1 MPFCMNCGK
10 ELSSEKFC
18 PNCGMPVDGG
28 KPFQTRKQHVA
39 KPGVRSR
46 DLIFKALKV
55 LEQKPFRLWGLSL
68 LCQLLVGLAAMFG
81 VLPIISVP
89 IALVF
94 NAGMAA
100 VYLAG
105 YRGEEVNSD
114 ALFAGFKRF
123 FKVAGGMGW
132 MALWI
137 LIWGLIPLAGPV
149 FAIIKS
155 YSYRFVPYIMIQD
168 PDISATE
175 ALRLSM
181 KKTEGY
187 KGRMFLADFLVM
199 LAVWLVLLVFGAL
212 SLIPRVGRAFIVLGV
227 LAAILMSLVL
237 PLLLGLINAAGYEEF
252 FVKAGK
258 EPEEA
263 E

>member
-10 ELSSEKFC
+10 EIANEKFC
-18 PNCGMPVDGG
+18 PNCGMPQDGG
-28 KPFQTRKQHVA
+28 KPFRPSRQPKVEQ
-39 KPGVRSR
+39 GVQAG
-46 DLIFKALKV
+46 DLIRKALDV
-55 LEQKPFRLWGLSL
+55 LKQKPLRLWGVSL
-68 LCQLLVGLAAMFG
+68 LCQLLTLLAVLFG
-81 VLPIISVP
+81 VLPIISIP
-89 IALVF
+89 IGLVL

-105 YRGEEVNSD
+105 YRGQEVNAD

-137 LIWGLIPLAGPV
+137 LIWGLIPVAGIV

-168 PDISATE
+168 PDISVTE

-181 KKTEGY
+181 QKTEGY
-187 KGRMFLADFLVM
+187 KGRMFLADLLVILAVYVVAAVFALLGMIPYAGVVFQIIGGVVSFAISLVM
-199 LAVWLVLLVFGAL
+199 
-212 SLIPRVGRAFIVLGV
+212 
-227 LAAILMSLVL
+227 

-252 FVKAGK
+252 FVKEGK
-258 EPEEA
+258 GDIA
-263 E
+263 A